1 MSGAERANLR
11 AIVIGASAGAI
22 EALSVILPAL
32 RADLPMPVFV
42 VVHVPRERPSL
53 LAAIFEPKIGLRVRE
68 ALDKEPVA
76 PGILSFAPP
85 DYHLLVERGR
95 DGSDHGDG
103 GPTLALAADAPVHHS
118 RPSIDVLFE
127 SAARVYGS
135 GLLAIVLTGASADG
149 AAGLAAA
156 QAAGATTVVQSPE
169 SALSATMPQAAL
181 DRVDA
186 DHVLDLPGIAAFL
199 ATL

>member
-1 MSGAERANLR
+1 MSAAARLDR
-11 AIVIGASAGAI
+11 SRLKAIVIGASAGAV
-22 EALSVILPAL
+22 EALSVVLPAM
-32 RADLPMPVFV
+32 RAGLAVPVFV

-53 LAAIFEPKIGLRVRE
+53 LATIFEPKIALAARE
-68 ALDKEPVA
+68 ALDKEPVE
-76 PGILSFAPP
+76 PGTVVFAPP

-95 DGSDHGDG
+95 DGKA
-103 GPTLALAADAPVHHS
+103 PTLALAADAPVHHS

-127 SAARVYGS
+127 SASRVYGD

-156 QAAGATTVVQSPE
+156 HAAGATTVVQRPD
-169 SALSATMPQAAL
+169 SALAPTMPQAAL

-186 DHVLDLPGIAAFL
+186 THVLDLPGIAAL
-199 ATL
+199 VAEL

>member
-1 MSGAERANLR
+1 MTGLR
-11 AIVIGASAGAI
+11 AIAIGASAGAVD
-22 EALSVILPAL
+22 ALSQILPSL
-32 RADLPMPVFV
+32 RADLAVPVFV

-53 LAAIFEPKIGLRVRE
+53 LATIFESKVRLAVCE
-68 ALDKEPVA
+68 AVDKEPA
-76 PGILSFAPP
+76 LPGTVFFAPP

-95 DGSDHGDG
+95 DGAA
-103 GPTLALAADAPVHHS
+103 PTLALAADEPVHHS

-127 SAARVYGS
+127 SAAHVYGK
-135 GLLAIVLTGASADG
+135 GLFAVVLTGASADG

-186 DHVLDLPGIAAFL
+186 DHVLDLPGIARLL